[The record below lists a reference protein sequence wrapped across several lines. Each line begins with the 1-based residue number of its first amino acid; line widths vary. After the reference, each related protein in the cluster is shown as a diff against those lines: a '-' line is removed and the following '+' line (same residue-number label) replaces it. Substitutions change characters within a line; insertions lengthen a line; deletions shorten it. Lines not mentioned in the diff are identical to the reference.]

1 MEETVD
7 FDEWIKTFVPAEPE
21 YYAIYDVETGAVI
34 GIYPEHSSID
44 FKNRLKIDRELA
56 ESVFSGKLN
65 MSNCFVDFNADT
77 LEIIQVHS
85 LRKIDDILH
94 RIIDKT
100 YSDATASDVVVRH
113 FVKDKKIRFELTD
126 FFTKRK
132 IRWSG
137 DTELRFL
144 VCSYNDP
151 HKIYQLINFTL
162 DELNSGEKE
171 YKIETDDEKFSVFTT
186 RVLKTYTLERI

>member
-7 FDEWIKTFVPAEPE
+7 FDEWVKTFVPAEPE
-21 YYAIYDVETGAVI
+21 YYAIYDKESGAVT
-34 GIYPEHSSID
+34 GIYPDHSSTN
-44 FKNRLKIDRELA
+44 FENRLKIDRELA
-56 ESVFSGKLN
+56 ESIFSGKLN
-65 MSNCFVDFNADT
+65 MSNCFVDFNSDV
-77 LEIIQVHS
+77 LEIVQVHS

-94 RIIDKT
+94 RIIDKA
-100 YSDATASDVVVRH
+100 YSDVSKSDVIVSH
-113 FVKDKKIRFELTD
+113 IVKEKKIKFGLTE

-137 DTELRFL
+137 DTALRFL
-144 VCSYNDP
+144 ICSYNDP
-151 HKIYQLINFTL
+151 HKIYQIINLTL

-171 YKIETDDEKFSVFTT
+171 YKLETDDEKFSVFTT